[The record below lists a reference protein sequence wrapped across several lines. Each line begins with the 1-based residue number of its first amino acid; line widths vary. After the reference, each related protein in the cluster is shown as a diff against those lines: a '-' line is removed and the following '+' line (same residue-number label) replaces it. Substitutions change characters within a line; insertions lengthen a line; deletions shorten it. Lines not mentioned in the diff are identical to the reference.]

1 MKAFTRLGQYMILAT
16 IEGPLSMDGLQVH
29 LKSDPPKDENTLK
42 RFLTLKTDNADLTN
56 NDWMGL
62 IDAGIQLSYL
72 SDVEDAIKQALQLD
86 ELRVY
91 SGSLQ
96 SGIGFSVDAK
106 RANEVIGDD
115 RRQYNWLVA
124 KSFGD
129 KLRLGYTASFDG
141 GRLEHLCGILPQ
153 PPPEPQRIR
162 RRRKQG
168 LVWCTVSYEVL
179 KKSTALIDLGAW
191 PIAPFRRKVAVGSRA
206 MGSERPLPVWSPPP
220 LTDRFPL
227 LPFSELGAA

>member
-1 MKAFTRLGQYMILAT
+1 MKIRSNA
-16 IEGPLSMDGLQVH
+16 S
-29 LKSDPPKDENTLK
+29 
-42 RFLTLKTDNADLTN
+42 LTLKTDNADLTN

-124 KSFGD
+124 KVSATNFVLAIRQASMG
-129 KLRLGYTASFDG
+129 KTRASLRNTS
-141 GRLEHLCGILPQ
+141 
-153 PPPEPQRIR
+153 
-162 RRRKQG
+162 
-168 LVWCTVSYEVL
+168 
-179 KKSTALIDLGAW
+179 STAA
-191 PIAPFRRKVAVGSRA
+191 
-206 MGSERPLPVWSPPP
+206 
-220 LTDRFPL
+220 
-227 LPFSELGAA
+227 

>member
-1 MKAFTRLGQYMILAT
+1 M
-16 IEGPLSMDGLQVH
+16 
-29 LKSDPPKDENTLK
+29 
-42 RFLTLKTDNADLTN
+42 KTDNADLTN

-141 GRLEHLCGILPQ
+141 EDSSIFAEYFLNRRLNLSVSVDE
-153 PPPEPQRIR
+153 E
-162 RRRKQG
+162 KQG

-206 MGSERPLPVWSPPP
+206 MGSERPLPVWSPP
-220 LTDRFPL
+220 L
-227 LPFSELGAA
+227 